1 MNEHT
6 SRATPKDFFV
16 WLGALITMYGSVAAL
31 ITLLFQYIDYSFPDP
46 LEYYYVDPYS
56 GPIRFAMATLIVL
69 VPVAI
74 LLMRIIRKD
83 IAHNPTKSDI
93 WVRRWALV
101 LTVFLAA
108 AIAIGDLITL
118 INYFLGGELTARFL
132 LKVAVVLLV
141 AGGVFFHFLADLRG
155 YWAKH
160 VDKANMVGIAAGVLV
175 VLSIIAGFFIMGSP
189 AQVRLFRFDDQKI
202 QDLTSIQ
209 WQVVNFYQQKERL
222 PETLSDLE
230 DPISGFVA
238 PRDPQT
244 GDDYG
249 YQKNGEA
256 AFTLCTVFNTESRL
270 GPSRPAYG
278 GISENWEHGEG
289 ETCFERTIDP
299 ERYPPFEKPIPIR

>member
-1 MNEHT
+1 MEKPI
-6 SRATPKDFFV
+6 RATPKDFFV

-31 ITLLFQYIDYSFPDP
+31 IALLFQYIDYSFPDP
-46 LEYYYVDPYS
+46 LEYYYADPYS

-83 IAHNPTKSDI
+83 IAHNPMKNDL

-155 YWAKH
+155 YWAKNA
-160 VDKANMVGIAAGVLV
+160 DKANMVGIAAGILV
-175 VLSIIAGFFIMGSP
+175 ILSITAGFFIMGSP
-189 AQVRLFRFDDQKI
+189 AQVRLYRFDDQKV
-202 QDLTSIQ
+202 QDLTNIQ
-209 WQVVNFYQQKERL
+209 WQLVNYYQQKERL
-222 PETLSDLE
+222 PDALSELE
-230 DPISGFVA
+230 DPISGFIT
-238 PRDPQT
+238 PTDPQT
-244 GDDYG
+244 GETYL
-249 YQKNGEA
+249 YQKEGDES
-256 AFTLCTVFNTESRL
+256 FRLCAQFNTESRQS
-270 GPSRPAYG
+270 PTRPTYN
-278 GISENWEHGEG
+278 GISENWEHAEG
-289 ETCFERTIDP
+289 ETCFSRVIDP
-299 ERYPPFEKPIPIR
+299 ERYPPFEKPVPAR